1 MKGEQAGRETE
12 SNQYKVSQ
20 RTQTERGFEL
30 VIGDKSKV
38 QRAIRG
44 RAHMT
49 GGPANPFFLSLL
61 CQKGRGT
68 SLSAAVGSRLQGI
81 ATAASPGQRDSE
93 I

>member
-1 MKGEQAGRETE
+1 MKGEEADREKE
-12 SNQYKVSQ
+12 SNQHKVSQ

-38 QRAIRG
+38 QRAIQG

-49 GGPANPFFLSLL
+49 GVPANSFFLSLL
-61 CQKGRGT
+61 CQKGCGT
-68 SLSAAVGSRLQGI
+68 SLSTAVGSRLHGI